1 MLFVAMAMLEYAI
14 LLAIKFGK
22 QNRITA
28 DNNSGEEKKK
38 QEKCRMID
46 LYALRAFLGAHAMT
60 ICTYFSYY
68 TLCSKS

>member
-22 QNRITA
+22 QNRITT
-28 DNNSGEEKKK
+28 DNSLGDEKKK

-68 TLCSKS
+68 TLNSKS